1 MEDLAG
7 QSLAELLHDRGAL
20 SAEQAVDVTGQVAG
34 ALAAAHRA
42 GIVHRDIKPANVM
55 LDEHGHVKVLDFGI
69 ARLAA
74 GASLTQTATV
84 VGSAPYLAPELC
96 RGTPA
101 DARSDIYALG
111 CVLYALLTGQPPF
124 TGELPAAIVHQQLS
138 AVPRPPV
145 ELNPTIPVALSA
157 LTLAMLAKD
166 PDERP
171 QDAQGLV
178 AALPATLAEPPAG
191 AATVPLAAAGVA
203 AGPAPV
209 EIDATRVMSEPTQV
223 MPEPTQVLTGP
234 TRVMPVASNL
244 ASGRHRA
251 LALVAVATL
260 AVAVIA
266 LFALTGGSGTDRA
279 KAAKHS
285 TTSTSARSSTTSS
298 TPTTADTT
306 ATTTSTPAAHPTPT
320 APVTKV
326 PPGHPHGGPH
336 HGGPHHGGPGGGLP
350 PGQAKKLGK

>member
-1 MEDLAG
+1 MEYLAG

-69 ARLAA
+69 ARLAS

-96 RGTPA
+96 RGAPA

-138 AVPRPPV
+138 AEPRPPA

-166 PDERP
+166 PGERP
-171 QDAQGLV
+171 QDAQELV

-191 AATVPLAAAGVA
+191 AATVTLAAAGTA
-203 AGPAPV
+203 LGSGSAGA
-209 EIDATRVMSEPTQV
+209 DTTRVMSEPTKV
-223 MPEPTQVLTGP
+223 MSEPTHVMTRP

-251 LALVAVATL
+251 LTLVAAATL

-285 TTSTSARSSTTSS
+285 TTNTSARSSTTSS
-298 TPTTADTT
+298 TPTTVDTT
-306 ATTTSTPAAHPTPT
+306 ATTTSTPVVTPTPK
-320 APVTKV
+320 APVTNV
-326 PPGHPHGGPH
+326 PPGHPHAGPH
-336 HGGPHHGGPGGGLP
+336 HGRPAGGLP
-350 PGQAKKLGK
+350 PGQAKKPGK